1 MDWNAAKDLI
11 LGFLGT
17 GIFTVLVYEIHELRT
32 SVTKL
37 NTQLSVLLERTA
49 SHENRISRL
58 EANHDPK

>member
-37 NTQLSVLLERTA
+37 NEHISMLLERTS
-49 SHENRISRL
+49 SHEMRITRL
-58 EANHDPK
+58 EAHNDT